1 MSTWIVTKDHV
12 LLENKHETTTR
23 KIRSLVV
30 HAQYK
35 GGGHCCCSNSYHLCA
50 YAFYY
55 YWFVNLDSI
64 EIMITPKYRYE
75 NVKCTRVVDGDTIDV
90 IIDFGFKLTLA
101 MRLRLS
107 RINAPETR
115 GKEKIEG
122 MESKQKLVTLIE
134 GKDIIIETE
143 KQGKYG
149 RYLAEIY
156 YGSMNMNDWL
166 VEKGFAKYK
175 QY

>member
-1 MSTWIVTKDHV
+1 MT
-12 LLENKHETTTR
+12 
-23 KIRSLVV
+23 
-30 HAQYK
+30 
-35 GGGHCCCSNSYHLCA
+35 
-50 YAFYY
+50 
-55 YWFVNLDSI
+55 
-64 EIMITPKYRYE
+64 TPKYRYE

-115 GKEKIEG
+115 GKEKEQG
-122 MESKQKLVTLIE
+122 LVSKQKLITLIE

-156 YGSMNMNDWL
+156 YGSMNINDWL
-166 VEKGFAKYK
+166 VEKEFANYK
-175 QY
+175 SYGGTC